1 MACSARSYPV
11 DLRIE
16 LFSSYSCTHIVDT
29 LHDYKYNNNLLNLD
43 DINHTH
49 KHIHL
54 IMFNVSE
61 DYCNQVIMKAT
72 AVMIHV
78 DKQIHMAMSMSMII
92 MKLTLLLHT

>member
-1 MACSARSYPV
+1 M
-11 DLRIE
+11 
-16 LFSSYSCTHIVDT
+16 DT